1 MTVDEIKQS
10 HSMCDIVE
18 SYDFHPNRAGFIPCR
33 STPVIIRPA

>member
-18 SYDFHPNRAGFIPCR
+18 SYDFHPNRRDLFL
-33 STPVIIRPA
+33 PVPHR